1 MSSAKAASDNLPGF
15 PRRHTVYCF
24 LSVFTLHP
32 VGKRS
37 IAITK
42 LCMSACISVFARLSG
57 KYPSNLH
64 QICYARYLQPWF
76 GPPLTASRYVI
87 YLRLMDD
94 VLYFCTVMARN
105 RHILKMAHR
114 GAARIWHR
122 NEYPHWPT
130 RGQHRTVG
138 GIWYLRLPCFRY

>member
-1 MSSAKAASDNLPGF
+1 MSSAKAASDNLLGF

-24 LSVFTLHP
+24 FSVFTPHP

-105 RHILKMAHR
+105 RHILKNGSPWNSTDLTPQRIPALTHQ
-114 GAARIWHR
+114 GAAS
-122 NEYPHWPT
+122 N
-130 RGQHRTVG
+130 RGWNLMST
-138 GIWYLRLPCFRY
+138 IALFL